1 MIKNE
6 LNYSELIKRKEDTQ
20 KIPFKAG
27 RLPAKNICI
36 GEYMWEYPGVTSY
49 TDIRFAHPS
58 RIRPYWS
65 LWTKT
70 YCPMAEEFIH
80 SVAPAQLLM
89 HLPYDRNDNVDIITH
104 YFMINFLNNPDTECS
119 GFETIGGITYDSSIL
134 YAAALSTEKPPQDAS
149 RIKKHLSDSPS
160 RKDHI
165 INTAFPEFRNRVSR
179 RLDEILID
187 LQ

>member
-1 MIKNE
+1 MTKNRLSYTE
-6 LNYSELIKRKEDTQ
+6 LKKRTEAPQ
-20 KIPFKAG
+20 KIPFKAS

-89 HLPYDRNDNVDIITH
+89 HLPYDKNDCIDIITH
-104 YFMINFLNNPDTECS
+104 YFMINFLNDQDTECN
-119 GFETIGGITYDSSIL
+119 GYETISGVKYDLSIL
-134 YAAALSTEKPPQDAS
+134 YAAALSTEEPPKDNS
-149 RIKKHLSDSPS
+149 RIKKYLADAPS
-160 RKDHI
+160 NKDQI
-165 INTAFPEFRNRVSR
+165 ISTAFSEFKNQVAE
-179 RLDEILID
+179 RLDQILAN
-187 LQ
+187 

>member
-1 MIKNE
+1 MTRNKLTYNE
-6 LNYSELIKRKEDTQ
+6 LKKRTEAPQ
-20 KIPFKAG
+20 KIPFKAS

-49 TDIRFAHPS
+49 TDIRFAYPS

-89 HLPYDRNDNVDIITH
+89 HLPYDANDCIDLIIH
-104 YFMINFLNNPDTECS
+104 YFMIDFLNNPDTECS

-134 YAAALSTEKPPQDAS
+134 YAAALSAEETPEDIS
-149 RIKKHLSDSPS
+149 RIKKYLSDNPS
-160 RKDHI
+160 DKEKI
-165 INTAFPEFRNRVSR
+165 INTAFPEFRDRVAE
-179 RLDEILID
+179 RLDQIL
-187 LQ
+187 

>member
-1 MIKNE
+1 MTKNKLSYTE
-6 LNYSELIKRKEDTQ
+6 LKMRIETPQ
-20 KIPFKAG
+20 KIPFKAS

-49 TDIRFAHPS
+49 TDIRFAYPS

-89 HLPYDRNDNVDIITH
+89 HLPYDTNDCIDVITH
-104 YFMINFLNNPDTECS
+104 YFMIDFLNNQDTECN
-119 GFETIGGITYDSSIL
+119 GFETIGGITYNSSIL
-134 YAAALSTEKPPQDAS
+134 YAAALSTEEPPQDTS
-149 RIKKHLSDSPS
+149 RIKKYLSDNPS
-160 RKDHI
+160 SKDHI
-165 INTAFPEFRNRVSR
+165 VSKAFPEFRDRITE
-179 RLDEILID
+179 RLDQILID
-187 LQ
+187 

>member
-1 MIKNE
+1 MTRNKLSYNE
-6 LNYSELIKRKEDTQ
+6 LKKRTEAPQ
-20 KIPFKAG
+20 RIPFKAS

-36 GEYMWEYPGVTSY
+36 GEYTWEYPGVTSY

-89 HLPYDRNDNVDIITH
+89 HLPHDANDSPDIITH
-104 YFMINFLNNPDTECS
+104 YFMIDFLNNQDTECN
-119 GFETIGGITYDSSIL
+119 GFEIVRPPLGLVALETPVDLANILRIRGGFQY
-134 YAAALSTEKPPQDAS
+134 
-149 RIKKHLSDSPS
+149 
-160 RKDHI
+160 
-165 INTAFPEFRNRVSR
+165 FRF
-179 RLDEILID
+179 LKTQQMLFG
-187 LQ
+187 

>member
-1 MIKNE
+1 MTRNKLSYNE
-6 LNYSELIKRKEDTQ
+6 LKKRTEAPQ
-20 KIPFKAG
+20 RIPFKAS

-36 GEYMWEYPGVTSY
+36 GEYTWEYPGVTSY

-80 SVAPAQLLM
+80 RVESA
-89 HLPYDRNDNVDIITH
+89 HLRLQVPYDTNDSVDLIIH
-104 YFMINFLNNPDTECS
+104 YFMIDFLNNPDTECS

-134 YAAALSTEKPPQDAS
+134 YAAALSAEEPPENTS
-149 RIKKHLSDSPS
+149 RIKKYLADGPS
-160 RKDHI
+160 NKDQI
-165 INTAFPEFRNRVSR
+165 ISTAFPEFRDRVAE
-179 RLDEILID
+179 RLDQIL
-187 LQ
+187 